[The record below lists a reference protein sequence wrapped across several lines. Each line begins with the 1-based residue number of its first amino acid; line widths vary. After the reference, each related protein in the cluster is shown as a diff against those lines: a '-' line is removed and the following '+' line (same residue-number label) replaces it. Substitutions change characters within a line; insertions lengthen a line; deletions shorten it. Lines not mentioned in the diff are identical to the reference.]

1 MEVII
6 LGLFWRGENKDVKPI
21 ILNYLISLNESVQ
34 IVALAL
40 IGIHLEQVLH
50 ADKGAV
56 DLGLVIQIGTRKL
69 TRLVGGKSRKINT
82 Q

>member
-40 IGIHLEQVLH
+40 IDIHLEQVLH

>member
-21 ILNYLISLNESVQ
+21 ILNYLISLNASVQ